1 MILRGKNITIDQDW
15 TGEGDWVVLACSKS
29 CDISGECDE
38 IEVSSPNQGSWV
50 EAIAGRKRMT
60 IKFNYLVT
68 WDGEM
73 HDSDSSSLKD
83 FLRIGEIFRIRI
95 RDPFTELSM
104 NVMLK
109 SVQITATVHSL
120 VQGSI
125 QFNSVSEPHWE

>member
-1 MILRGKNITIDQDW
+1 MYLTGKDIYIEQDW

-29 CDISGECDE
+29 CDISGDCTE
-38 IEVSSPNQGSWV
+38 IEVASPNQGSWV

-68 WDGEM
+68 MDGEM
-73 HDSDSSSLKD
+73 YDSDSSPLKD
-83 FLRIGEIFRIRI
+83 FLKIGEIFHIRI
-95 RDPFTELSM
+95 RDGLTELSI
-104 NVMLK
+104 NAMLK

>member
-1 MILRGKNITIDQDW
+1 MYLKGKDIYIEQDW

-29 CDISGECDE
+29 CDIIGDCEE
-38 IEVSSPNQGSWV
+38 IEVASPNQGSWV

-68 WDGEM
+68 MNGEM
-73 HDSDSSSLKD
+73 YDSDSSPLKD
-83 FLRIGEIFRIRI
+83 FLKIGEIFRIRI
-95 RDPFTELSM
+95 RDGLTELSM
-104 NVMLK
+104 NAMLK